1 MPIRGEGLINIEEG
15 QDAQTHKT
23 VYVLHPNCA
32 IEEMWLLRCPVFLSV
47 LFGFGVSKKVYAY
60 AYIHILFEL
69 FDLMTRE
76 QRKGVMSDD
85 IQMCCY
91 LYLISY
97 WYFMSVY
104 TCLVVSAIIVTLV
117 HDIGH
122 RTCRCSPYIY
132 IYLVYLSSMFLLL
145 FFVVRFIFILD
156 ELSGRI

>member
-1 MPIRGEGLINIEEG
+1 
-15 QDAQTHKT
+15 
-23 VYVLHPNCA
+23 
-32 IEEMWLLRCPVFLSV
+32 
-47 LFGFGVSKKVYAY
+47 
-60 AYIHILFEL
+60 
-69 FDLMTRE
+69 
-76 QRKGVMSDD
+76 MSDD

-132 IYLVYLSSMFLLL
+132 IYLAYLSSMFLLL
-145 FFVVRFIFILD
+145 FFVVKFIFILD

>member
-1 MPIRGEGLINIEEG
+1 MTSSLS
-15 QDAQTHKT
+15 
-23 VYVLHPNCA
+23 C
-32 IEEMWLLRCPVFLSV
+32 FLSV

>member
-1 MPIRGEGLINIEEG
+1 
-15 QDAQTHKT
+15 
-23 VYVLHPNCA
+23 
-32 IEEMWLLRCPVFLSV
+32 
-47 LFGFGVSKKVYAY
+47 
-60 AYIHILFEL
+60 
-69 FDLMTRE
+69 
-76 QRKGVMSDD
+76 MSDD

>member
-1 MPIRGEGLINIEEG
+1 
-15 QDAQTHKT
+15 
-23 VYVLHPNCA
+23 
-32 IEEMWLLRCPVFLSV
+32 
-47 LFGFGVSKKVYAY
+47 
-60 AYIHILFEL
+60 
-69 FDLMTRE
+69 
-76 QRKGVMSDD
+76 MSDD

-132 IYLVYLSSMFLLL
+132 IPRLLIQH
-145 FFVVRFIFILD
+145 VFIALLCCEIHIHI
-156 ELSGRI
+156 R

>member
-1 MPIRGEGLINIEEG
+1 
-15 QDAQTHKT
+15 
-23 VYVLHPNCA
+23 
-32 IEEMWLLRCPVFLSV
+32 
-47 LFGFGVSKKVYAY
+47 
-60 AYIHILFEL
+60 
-69 FDLMTRE
+69 
-76 QRKGVMSDD
+76 MSDD

-132 IYLVYLSSMFLLL
+132 IYIPRLLIQH
-145 FFVVRFIFILD
+145 VFIALLCCEIHIHI
-156 ELSGRI
+156 R